1 MWLQMEDLFLE
12 LGFKVCTVGIDNVKG
27 TIQREQN
34 CTGNTFIGFFLE
46 ACMMFTCMCTM
57 VKSVTGCG

>member
-34 CTGNTFIGFFLE
+34 CTGNTFVGFLP
-46 ACMMFTCMCTM
+46 
-57 VKSVTGCG
+57 